1 MGLNETFA
9 ALSVPLRRDIIMQL
23 RGGKLTAGEISSK
36 FNVTNSDIS
45 YHFKKLKEAGLINE
59 SKYKNFIYYELDTS
73 QFEELLHWIEPSCET
88 LKELEESK

>member
-45 YHFKKLKEAGLINE
+45 YPKIA
-59 SKYKNFIYYELDTS
+59 SAS
-73 QFEELLHWIEPSCET
+73 WT
-88 LKELEESK
+88 LAR

>member
-45 YHFKKLKEAGLINE
+45 YHLKKLKEAGLISE
-59 SKYKNFIYYELDTS
+59 SKYKNFVTIQS
-73 QFEELLHWIEPSCET
+73 RQRC
-88 LKELEESK
+88 

>member
-9 ALSVPLRRDIIMQL
+9 ALSVPMRRDIIMQL

-45 YHFKKLKEAGLINE
+45 YHLKKLKEAGHISE
-59 SKYKNFIYYELDTS
+59 SRYKNFIYYELDTS
-73 QFEELLHWIEPSCET
+73 QFQELLHWIEPSWET
-88 LKELEESK
+88 LKELEDSK

>member
-1 MGLNETFA
+1 MYADQIDNEYRREIFLKLCKAKSIKYSKLKADGMESNKFA
-9 ALSVPLRRDIIMQL
+9 
-23 RGGKLTAGEISSK
+23 
-36 FNVTNSDIS
+36 
-45 YHFKKLKEAGLINE
+45 YHLKKLKEAGLISE